1 MRRLA
6 QMELFLQSCR
16 DQENKIKEEAEREIR
31 IKEQR
36 ERLDTTIPVIKEN
49 IIALLELWEGVQDK
63 SKLSQTSVGA
73 MATYNEFTEAIDSI
87 KKLVHNGNAT
97 EEDWMN
103 LENLNSKIQN
113 SILAIED
120 DLVSIEEAAKK
131 AKKEELEAARA
142 AEVEAA
148 KALKAAQLQQ
158 QQSQEAL
165 LKQQLQQQ
173 LLQKQEQHVEPPQQ
187 ITGGGTDQPL
197 TIITYPTYQEILN
210 FKSEYVKDV
219 SFADSEKKVKSELTL
234 AISTSLNA
242 ISALTT
248 EHLNDKLAK
257 LTLLLAGRPVAM
269 KESQICAANHPSGIK
284 FCMGMLAKKI
294 VRQGEDVMSSRV
306 EAAFSFASVALS
318 LWDTFPDFGKLLLAY
333 FYEFC
338 PLLAPHVPSRIEGQT
353 EKEFYTSLGY
363 KYDKDAIEKQDKYLK
378 RMTGLS
384 RLFAAI
390 AASHKPSGSNP
401 DHPMGPKVVWHYL
414 TSLMNLEPLPDVTAT
429 MLLVM
434 LEITGNMM
442 MTQYKDQFFKLLVF
456 IKQSFLPVL
465 ESIKT
470 DGGPTVRLDTFLQKV
485 LAEKKIDAPKGILSP
500 GFVHKV
506 QF

>member
-1 MRRLA
+1 
-6 QMELFLQSCR
+6 MELFLQSCR

-31 IKEQR
+31 IKEQK
-36 ERLDTTIPVIKEN
+36 ERLDATIPVIKEN
-49 IIALLELWEGVQDK
+49 IVALLELWEGVQDK
-63 SKLSQTSVGA
+63 SKLSQTSVG
-73 MATYNEFTEAIDSI
+73 YNEFTEAIDSI

-103 LENLNSKIQN
+103 LENLNLKIQN
-113 SILAIED
+113 SILAIEE
-120 DLVSIEEAAKK
+120 DLVSIEKAAKEAKK
-131 AKKEELEAARA
+131 AELEAARA

-165 LKQQLQQQ
+165 QKQQQQQQQQQQ
-173 LLQKQEQHVEPPQQ
+173 LLQKQEQHVEAPQQ
-187 ITGGGTDQPL
+187 IIGGGTDQPR
-197 TIITYPTYQEILN
+197 TIITYPTYQEILT

-338 PLLAPHVPSRIEGQT
+338 PLLAPHVPPRVEGQT

-363 KYDKDAIEKQDKYLK
+363 KYDKDSIEKQDKYLK

-442 MTQYKDQFFKLLVF
+442 MTQYKDQFYKLLVF